1 MDLFLKSHKR
11 HRNIFLHKSYF
22 SDSKRI
28 NMLIIINHIQ
38 FFYYSSYYKSYLKSN
53 YQSINVTNRH
63 PQIWLSKAAEHEN
76 CCRKRNKSKI

>member
-38 FFYYSSYYKSYLKSN
+38 FFYYSSYLIYKIIIKGLIQKNPTGKKYSGR
-53 YQSINVTNRH
+53 T
-63 PQIWLSKAAEHEN
+63 
-76 CCRKRNKSKI
+76 